1 MPRAKGGS
9 KSRQR
14 RKKIMKMAKG
24 YVGGRGRL
32 YKTAR
37 ETVERALVFA
47 YRDRRVKKRTFRGL
61 WITRIGAAAK
71 MSGLSYS
78 QLIKGLKQARVELD
92 LVEVAPDAQPPVCRM
107 MDYGKFR
114 YEQKKKSHGPKKHSV
129 VEIKEVKMGSR
140 TDPHDVVHK
149 VRNIRQFI
157 GKGQRVKVSVFFR
170 GREITHP
177 ELGRQMLR
185 GVVDQIQ
192 DIAKVDIEPR
202 LEGRSMAMLL
212 TPK

>member
-32 YKTAR
+32 YKSAR

-71 MSGLSYS
+71 LNGLSYS
-78 QLIKGLKQARVELD
+78 QLIKGLKQAGVELD
-92 LVEVAPDAQPPVCRM
+92 RKILAELAVVDLPAFGHLAQTA
-107 MDYGKFR
+107 
-114 YEQKKKSHGPKKHSV
+114 KSHLS
-129 VEIKEVKMGSR
+129 
-140 TDPHDVVHK
+140 
-149 VRNIRQFI
+149 
-157 GKGQRVKVSVFFR
+157 
-170 GREITHP
+170 
-177 ELGRQMLR
+177 
-185 GVVDQIQ
+185 
-192 DIAKVDIEPR
+192 A
-202 LEGRSMAMLL
+202 
-212 TPK
+212 